1 MDAADSIADCA
12 LARPCDL
19 FRQQRVEAQTQAAH
33 RHHRFGAVGNIQCAQ
48 DRGDVDLDGSLVGA
62 DRQAN
67 ANPRIHCSS
76 ADAGFQA
83 LEPIAVNTAI
93 GAGHILIPGV
103 SQKLISVMLWTVSS
117 SR

>member
-1 MDAADSIADCA
+1 M
-12 LARPCDL
+12 
-19 FRQQRVEAQTQAAH
+19 
-33 RHHRFGAVGNIQCAQ
+33 
-48 DRGDVDLDGSLVGA
+48 DLDGSLVGA